1 MSSGPTT
8 VEQAPAPEGPDSAA
22 TPDADPG
29 LWDRTL
35 PGLRSVGPA
44 LAILVAQQ
52 VLFPAPSGIVVRG
65 LIIGGLTALIA
76 LGMALVYRAN
86 RIINFAQADLGFAPA
101 VLAYLLIDEVGVAWP
116 VAVVVGLCSS
126 VALGGATERVVIRR
140 FFRAPRLLVTIATIG
155 LSQVL
160 TALALLLPRLWD
172 RRLVSDRIPPPASA
186 TWRFGTVVF
195 DLNDLLAL
203 IVTPLAVAVV
213 VLLLR
218 RTAAGIAVRA
228 SADDA
233 DRASLLGIPVHRLH
247 TVVWASAA
255 ALAFVT
261 MFLRG
266 GILGLP
272 TGEVLGFSVLLRSLV
287 ALMLGRLTNLVAVT
301 TSAVALGVLE
311 LGIAWDH
318 SVQLVDPVLGVIV
331 LVALFLQR
339 RDAADADAGEAS
351 AWRAAEEVRPIPAE
365 LARLPVV
372 RFGRWIILAAL
383 VGAAAVVPH
392 VVTVDRSLRA
402 SALLIYALL
411 GLSLVVLSG
420 WGGHV
425 SLGQVAFF
433 AIGASVAAWVTNTEG
448 ADLFAGLVVAA
459 AAGGLAALVIGI
471 PASRI
476 RGLALAVTTFAFSL
490 ATTSYL
496 LNPEFFDWVP
506 DRGDRIQRRPLLGG
520 LEVSTPTEVFVLALA
535 VLVLVGLGVRGI
547 RNSRTGRVLV
557 ALRDND
563 RAAQAYGVDAPRTRL
578 TSFALSGA
586 IASMAGA
593 LFVHHQQAIDPSSY
607 SPVQNLAVFTMVV
620 VGGLSSVTGA
630 VLGALFL
637 LGTQYF
643 LPSEWQ
649 ILASGIGVLAVL
661 WLAPGGLATLPFG
674 LRDRWLRRLAAR
686 HGVDL
691 ADPDHDSDTPA
702 PATSTPATPTPATPT
717 PATPTPASPAPAA
730 PTAATTAPAVPAP
743 AATGTTAER
752 EPRAPATAGSSP
764 LLSVERADVSYGS
777 VQILFGVDLHV
788 SEGEAVALLGTNGAG
803 KSTLLRAV
811 SGLLKPDGGT
821 ITFDGTDITGR
832 PAHQVAAAG
841 LAQMPGGAG
850 VFPSLTVAEN
860 LRTAG
865 WLHRRQPEALAE
877 ARAEVDRL
885 FPVLQE
891 RSGQRAGSLSGG
903 QQQMLALAIVLSTR
917 PRLLMIDELS
927 LGLAPVVVS
936 RLVRVVD
943 DLRRRGTTIV
953 LVDQSVNVALEVADR
968 AVFLE
973 RGQVRFSGPAA
984 ELLDRPDLLRSV
996 FLGSAG
1002 GPAPVGDGPTPGE
1015 RPETDA
1021 TGDGAKAPPTGGT
1034 DAKPVLR
1041 AVHLSRAFG
1050 GVQAVDH
1057 VSIDVAP
1064 GEILGVIGPN
1074 GAGKTT
1080 LFDLL
1085 SGFTPPDSGRVLLG
1099 DRDLSRASPSAR
1111 ARAGLGRSF
1120 QDARLFPSLT
1130 VEETIA
1136 TACER
1141 WVKVRDPLS
1150 AAFRLP
1156 NAYDSER
1163 AVARRVGELVELLGL
1178 DRYRASFVREL
1189 STGTRRVVDLA
1200 CLLAH
1205 EPEVV
1210 LLDEPA
1216 AGIAQRE
1223 VEALA
1228 PLIRRIRD
1236 ETGASLVVVEHDIP
1250 LVESVA
1256 DRLVAMDQ
1264 GRVLAVGAP
1273 RSVLSHPDVVA
1284 SYLGTEG
1291 GAALRRSGQ
1300 MTPDRPPRVGG

>member
-1 MSSGPTT
+1 MSSGSTT
-8 VEQAPAPEGPDSAA
+8 VEQDPGAEGIGGPDGPNATGGTVAGEDRPSAA
-22 TPDADPG
+22 TRLMPV
-29 LWDRTL
+29 
-35 PGLRSVGPA
+35 LRSVGPA
-44 LAILVAQQ
+44 LAIVAAQQ
-52 VLFPAPSGIVVRG
+52 VLFPAPAGIVVRG
-65 LIIGGLTALIA
+65 VIVGGLTALIA

-101 VLAYLLIDEVGVAWP
+101 VLAYLLIDEVGVPWP
-116 VAVVVGLCSS
+116 AAVMVGLGAAVV
-126 VALGGATERVVIRR
+126 LGGATERIVIRR

-172 RRLVSDRIPPPASA
+172 RRLVSDRIPPPASG
-186 TWRFGTVVF
+186 TWRFGGVVF
-195 DLNDLLAL
+195 DVNDLLAL
-203 IVTPLAVAVV
+203 IVTPIVVAAV

-318 SVQLVDPVLGVIV
+318 SVQLVDPVLGIIV
-331 LVALFLQR
+331 LIALVLQR
-339 RDAADADAGEAS
+339 RDAPGSDAGEAS
-351 AWRAAEEVRPIPAE
+351 AWRAAEEVRPIPAA
-365 LARLPVV
+365 LARLPIV
-372 RFGRWIILAAL
+372 RWGRWALLAVV
-383 VGAAAVVPH
+383 VGAAVVVPN
-392 VVTVDRSLRA
+392 VVTVDRSLRG

-433 AIGASVAAWVTNTEG
+433 AIGAAVGAWVTNTQG
-448 ADLFAGLVVAA
+448 ADLFAALVVAA
-459 AAGGLAALVIGI
+459 AAGALAATVIGL

-476 RGLALAVTTFAFSL
+476 RGLALAVTSFAFSL

-496 LNPEFFDWVP
+496 LNPEFFSWVP
-506 DRGDRIQRRPLLGG
+506 DRGARIERRPLLGG
-520 LEVSTPTEVFVLALA
+520 LDVSTPTEVFMLALA
-535 VLVLVGLGVRGI
+535 VLVVVGFGVRGI

-563 RAAQAYGVDAPRTRL
+563 RAAQAYGVDAPRARL
-578 TSFALSGA
+578 TTYALSGA
-586 IASMAGA
+586 IASLAGA
-593 LFVHHQQAIDPSSY
+593 LFVHHQQAIDPGPY

-674 LRDRWLRRLAAR
+674 LRDRWLRRLATR
-686 HGVDL
+686 HGIDM
-691 ADPDHDSDTPA
+691 ADPDELDQIGAADADAGEPGPGA
-702 PATSTPATPTPATPT
+702 GGAAAGAAAATARAR
-717 PATPTPASPAPAA
+717 AAAVASPPGAA
-730 PTAATTAPAVPAP
+730 PM
-743 AATGTTAER
+743 
-752 EPRAPATAGSSP
+752 
-764 LLSVERADVSYGS
+764 LSVAGADVSYGS
-777 VQILFGVDLHV
+777 VQILFGVDLEV
-788 SEGEAVALLGTNGAG
+788 AEGEAVALLGTNGAG

-811 SGLLKPDGGT
+811 SGLLRPDRGT
-821 ITFDGTDITGR
+821 VSFDGADITGR

-865 WLHRRQPEALAE
+865 WLHRRRPEELADVE
-877 ARAEVDRL
+877 AEIHRL
-885 FPVLQE
+885 FPVLAE
-891 RSGQRAGSLSGG
+891 RTGQRAGSLSGG
-903 QQQMLALAIVLSTR
+903 QQQMLALAMVLLTR

-927 LGLAPVVVS
+927 LGLAPVVVGQ
-936 RLVRVVD
+936 LVRVVD

-973 RGQVRFSGPAA
+973 RGQVRFSGPTAD
-984 ELLDRPDLLRSV
+984 LLDRPDLLRSV

-1002 GPAPVGDGPTPGE
+1002 APTDRGPAVAPSEDRPVVEARGE
-1015 RPETDA
+1015 
-1021 TGDGAKAPPTGGT
+1021 GSG
-1034 DAKPVLR
+1034 PVLR
-1041 AVHLSRAFG
+1041 AVGLSRSFG
-1050 GVQAVDH
+1050 GVMAVDD
-1057 VSIDVAP
+1057 VSLDVAL
-1064 GEILGVIGPN
+1064 GEIVGIIGPN

-1080 LFDLL
+1080 FFDLL
-1085 SGFTPPDSGRVLLG
+1085 SGFTPPDAGRVLLG
-1099 DRDLSRASPSAR
+1099 ERDLTRASPSAR

-1130 VEETIA
+1130 VTETIA
-1136 TACER
+1136 VACER

-1156 NAYDSER
+1156 NAYDSEQ
-1163 AVARRVGELVELLGL
+1163 AVARRVDELVELLGL
-1178 DRYRASFVREL
+1178 DRYRTSFAREL

-1205 EPEVV
+1205 EPQVV

-1250 LVESVA
+1250 LIESVA

-1264 GRVLAVGAP
+1264 GRVLTTGPP
-1273 RSVLSHPDVVA
+1273 RSVLAHPDVVA
-1284 SYLGTEG
+1284 SYLGTED
-1291 GAALRRSGQ
+1291 GAAVRRSGEL
-1300 MTPDRPPRVGG
+1300 TPKRPSEVEG

>member
-1 MSSGPTT
+1 VHDGAES
-8 VEQAPAPEGPDSAA
+8 APGADGRPGVVDS
-22 TPDADPG
+22 
-29 LWDRTL
+29 LW
-35 PGLRSVGPA
+35 PALRSVGPA
-44 LAILVAQQ
+44 LAIVVVQQ
-52 VLFPAPSGIVVRG
+52 VFFPAPTGIVVRG
-65 LIIGGLTALIA
+65 LIVGGLTALIA

-101 VLAYLLIDEVGVAWP
+101 VLAYLLIDEVGVPWP
-116 VAVVVGLCSS
+116 VAAVVGLAAAVS
-126 VALGGATERVVIRR
+126 LGGVTERVVIRR

-160 TALALLLPRLWD
+160 AALALLLPRLWD
-172 RRLVSDRIPPPASA
+172 RRLLSDRIPPPASS
-186 TWRFGTVVF
+186 TWRLGGVVF
-195 DLNDLLAL
+195 DVNDLLAL
-203 IVTPLAVAVV
+203 IVTPIAVAVV
-213 VLLLR
+213 ILLLR

-228 SADDA
+228 SADSA

-247 TVVWASAA
+247 TIVWAGAA
-255 ALAFVT
+255 ALAYVT

-331 LVALFLQR
+331 LVALVLQR
-339 RDAADADAGEAS
+339 RDAPGADTGEAS

-372 RFGRWIILAAL
+372 RWGRWLLLAL
-383 VGAAAVVPH
+383 VVGAAAVVPH

-433 AIGASVAAWVTNTEG
+433 AIGAAVAAWLINTQG
-448 ADLFAGLVVAA
+448 ADLFAALVVAA
-459 AAGGLAALVIGI
+459 VAGALAAVVIGI

-506 DRGDRIQRRPLLGG
+506 DRGDRIQRHPLLGG
-520 LEVSTPTEVFVLALA
+520 LQVSTPTEVFMLALA
-535 VLVLVGLGVRGI
+535 VLVVVGFGVRGI
-547 RNSRTGRVLV
+547 RASRTGRVLV

-563 RAAQAYGVDAPRTRL
+563 RAAQAYGIDAPRARL
-578 TSFALSGA
+578 TTFTLSGA

-630 VLGALFL
+630 VLGAVFL

-649 ILASGIGVLAVL
+649 ILASGIGVLAIL

-674 LRDRWLRRLAAR
+674 LRDRWLRRLAAG
-686 HGVDL
+686 HGVNL
-691 ADPDHDSDTPA
+691 ADPDAELHPDA
-702 PATSTPATPTPATPT
+702 PATPPTAPTAPAAPTTPATART
-717 PATPTPASPAPAA
+717 APAA
-730 PTAATTAPAVPAP
+730 PTATAPAPATAPATPPAP
-743 AATGTTAER
+743 AATTTATAMDGG
-752 EPRAPATAGSSP
+752 PPAGSRP
-764 LLSVERADVSYGS
+764 LLTVDGADVSYGP
-777 VQILFGVDLHV
+777 VQILFGVDLTV
-788 SEGEAVALLGTNGAG
+788 GEGEAVALLGTNGAG

-811 SGLLKPDGGT
+811 SGLLRPQRGT
-821 ITFDGTDITGR
+821 ITFDGADITGQ
-832 PAHQVAAAG
+832 PAHRVAAAG
-841 LAQMPGGAG
+841 LAQMPGGGG

-865 WLHRRQPEALAE
+865 WLHRRRPEEMVE
-877 ARAEVDRL
+877 AQAEVDHL

-891 RSGQRAGSLSGG
+891 RAGQRAGSLSGG
-903 QQQMLALAIVLSTR
+903 QQQMLALAMVLVTR

-943 DLRRRGTTIV
+943 DLRRRGTTVV

-973 RGQVRFSGPAA
+973 RGQVRFSGPTAD
-984 ELLDRPDLLRSV
+984 LLDRPDLLRSV
-996 FLGSAG
+996 FLGSG
-1002 GPAPVGDGPTPGE
+1002 RGPAPVGNGAGPPPGDH
-1015 RPETDA
+1015 PEGSDQA
-1021 TGDGAKAPPTGGT
+1021 AAPGGGGDQR
-1034 DAKPVLR
+1034 PVLR
-1041 AVHLSRAFG
+1041 AVDLSRSFD
-1050 GVQAVDH
+1050 GVQAVEH

-1064 GEILGVIGPN
+1064 GEIVGVIGPN

-1085 SGFTPPDSGRVLLG
+1085 SGFTPPDAGRVLLG
-1099 DRDLSRASPSAR
+1099 ERDLTRASPSAR

-1163 AVARRVGELVELLGL
+1163 AVARRVDELVELLGL
-1178 DRYRASFVREL
+1178 DRYRTLFIGEL

-1250 LVESVA
+1250 LIESVA

-1264 GRVLAVGAP
+1264 GRVLATGDA
-1273 RSVLSHPDVVA
+1273 RSVLAHPDVVA

-1291 GAALRRSGQ
+1291 GGAVRRSGEI
-1300 MTPDRPPRVGG
+1300 TPERPSR